1 LINDYP
7 KEEQMN
13 TIAQVLGSRPGTI
26 VSIAPNDTVQEA
38 LKRMAAYEVGALLV
52 LDEGKLVGVVSER
65 DYARKVALE
74 GKSADTTRINE
85 IMTKKLICA
94 KLRMSQRAAM
104 VLMAKKNIRH
114 LPVLDDSKEC
124 VGIVSISDVVQ
135 DLEDEDEE

>member
-1 LINDYP
+1 
-7 KEEQMN
+7 MN
-13 TIAQVLGSRPGTI
+13 TIAQVLGSRPGPI

-74 GKSADTTRINE
+74 GKSAAATRIDE

-94 KLRMSQRAAM
+94 KLRMSRKEAM
-104 VLMAKKNIRH
+104 TLMAKKNIRH
-114 LPVLDDSKEC
+114 LPVLDDDKKC
-124 VGIVSISDVVQ
+124 VGIVSIGDVVQ
-135 DLEDEDEE
+135 DPEDEDEA